1 MVHCSFKTMIS
12 GLPENRDSPLAPPTR
27 HSLLIRLKDGNLS
40 TRDQDWDDFY
50 NQYNNPMSIWATGL
64 VGADSAADLV
74 QETWFV
80 LLKMFHEGKFPYEQG
95 KGKFHSWLW
104 GVLRMKGLEAFRK
117 SKKDR
122 NTSLDEEDPVTGRS
136 LKDDLPGEG
145 THPLEKIDE
154 EWRRSLNEEALRL
167 LRKEAKEKDM
177 AIYDALIGGKDPV
190 LVAEEFG
197 ISRGY
202 VDVIKHRVGKRH
214 KKIVRSL
221 EEGEFVE
228 PDQLKDE

>member
-1 MVHCSFKTMIS
+1 MAHCSFKTMSS
-12 GLPENRDSPLAPPTR
+12 GLPEDKNSPLAPLTR
-27 HSLLIRLKDGNLS
+27 HSLLLRLRDGNLA

-64 VGADSAADLV
+64 VGADAASDLV

-117 SKKDR
+117 SKKAR

-145 THPLEKIDE
+145 AHPLEKIDE

-167 LRKEAKEKDM
+167 LRKEAKAKDM
-177 AIYDALIGGKDPV
+177 AIYEALIGGKDPV

-214 KKIVRSL
+214 KKIVQSL
-221 EEGEFVE
+221 EEGELVE